1 MDLKDIIVPI
11 TGKVTLGLPQV
22 CEFCERWTRDV
33 RKRME
38 KDAVHADG
46 DEGNRQHCGP
56 DLKNPRDRVS
66 HGRPYRNPEI
76 GLHVSGSSL
85 SIMNERLRG
94 THKYSGDRPA
104 PRTSDGVINFKFASN
119 GRYPA
124 LAFLRY
130 CGDHPDLMQLLGVEA
145 LTLDAAPFIFPTN
158 AI

>member
-1 MDLKDIIVPI
+1 MDLKDIFVPI

-22 CEFCERWTRDV
+22 CEFCERGTRDM

-46 DEGNRQHCGP
+46 DNGNRQHCGP
-56 DLKNPRDRVS
+56 DLNDPPDRAIGQIL
-66 HGRPYRNPEI
+66 GRPYRIPEI

-85 SIMNERLRG
+85 AIMNERLRG
-94 THKYSGDRPA
+94 THKYSTDRPA
-104 PRTSDGVINFKFASN
+104 PRRSDGVINFNSC
-119 GRYPA
+119 YPA

-130 CGDHPDLMQLLGVEA
+130 CGDYPGLMQFIGVEA
-145 LTLDAAPFIFPTN
+145 LTLDAAPFLFPTN